1 MICFEA
7 YINGKKVCLAGIGT
21 SGVLTAILS
30 WVNRERFEDD
40 EKYDAKT
47 NRVEE
52 LFFRV
57 GGVNHH
63 GNDTVRLNWMQE
75 QELKAGDE
83 VRIRIVEQERCDPP
97 IDARTDT
104 ADYIEKSKR
113 AYYEQLKQEYEG
125 EKDGNQP

>member
-7 YINGKKVCLAGIGT
+7 SINGRKVCVAGVGAT
-21 SGVLTAILS
+21 GVLTAILS
-30 WVNRERFEDD
+30 WVNRERFDGD

-52 LFFRV
+52 LFFSV
-57 GGVNHH
+57 GGLTDH
-63 GNDTVRLNWMQE
+63 GNDNVHLKWLQDE
-75 QELKAGDE
+75 ELKPGDE
-83 VRIRIVEQERCDPP
+83 VRIRIVERECCDPP

-113 AYYEQLKQEYEG
+113 AYYERLKQEYES
-125 EKDGNQP
+125 GNEGN